1 MCVLGVSRYLRVYIC
16 LWDIWRY
23 VCPSLGVSEFSLC
36 FCVCVC
42 VCVYLTGCLG
52 VHLSLCAWIWV
63 SGVLSERT
71 HGEVPLPQ
79 ALQHL
84 S

>member
-1 MCVLGVSRYLRVYIC
+1 MCVHHWVYLSFLFVS
-16 LWDIWRY
+16 
-23 VCPSLGVSEFSLC
+23 
-36 FCVCVC
+36 VCVC